1 MSQSQSRN
9 KGASFLAILLLASS
23 ASAIA
28 AGLWLAIQLIVDPD
42 GIVWLHQI
50 LPQQTKTLVTD
61 RQTMRTLPEI
71 RGLVERM
78 GMIPGDSLELNTA
91 DFSGTVRDLL
101 LPVHSK
107 RPNCQTDCEYI
118 SQLRVYRRVDTPKY
132 FSTAGAYYQ
141 LVSQMSVSYSHEEL
155 DTPLDDRSVELA
167 SSGQLQLTSV
177 ELPSPQPEMQGLGRW
192 LHLTGRQRTGDGA
205 IAYGNVLY
213 YNPRET
219 NLVQMLQWASPA
231 GEPAIWRKVTAGDR
245 TLELIVNQTV
255 GFEPKFKIYQIQPR
269 QERLAP
275 VALVEIA
282 LTPFDFSDRPRADL
296 ALKNYQNALILARSG
311 LWTPALEMLQP
322 LTRSPDWS
330 PGAQAQLDLIRMHSQ
345 VSQSQAN
352 KSWAS
357 PSQQVLTQIID
368 GRWQSALQIFQK
380 PHNQREIAQL
390 LKTDSDSLWN
400 RIKAALRVTSTQSD
414 AIAWGALIRTAKDGL
429 HGGSA
434 WLEKQPTRGSINHQ
448 QIEKLLQQLDNALWK
463 SSVPHVSRIV
473 ASVEPKDELSKK
485 DWLLPTAQDTLK
497 LDSSQVW
504 YQVRVAGFH
513 NGQRWLRTPFSDRLA
528 DSSSGARLW
537 HLLGLDLDPQIELT
551 FWTSGARQKTIVA
564 TVKAVQLEKR
574 RPALIGCWPGF
585 TR

>member
-1 MSQSQSRN
+1 L
-9 KGASFLAILLLASS
+9 GSS

-71 RGLVERM
+71 RSLVERM
-78 GMIPGDSLELNTA
+78 GMIPGDALDLNTA
-91 DFSGTVRDLL
+91 EQDLL
-101 LPVHSK
+101 LPVHSV

-118 SQLRVYRRVDTPKY
+118 SQLRVYRRVATPKY
-132 FSTAGAYYQ
+132 FSTAGTYYQ
-141 LVSQMSVSYSHEEL
+141 LVSQMSVSYSSEKV
-155 DTPLDDRSVELA
+155 DTPLDDQSVDRA

-205 IAYGNVLY
+205 IAYGKVLY

-219 NLVQMLQWASPA
+219 HLVQMLQWASSA
-231 GEPAIWRKVTAGDR
+231 GEPAVWRKVTAGDR

-282 LTPFDFSDRPRADL
+282 LTPFDL

-322 LTRSPDWS
+322 LTLSPDWS
-330 PGAQAQLDLIRMHSQ
+330 PGAQAQLELIRMHSQ

-368 GRWQSALQIFQK
+368 GRWQSALQVFQK
-380 PHNQREIAQL
+380 P
-390 LKTDSDSLWN
+390 
-400 RIKAALRVTSTQSD
+400 
-414 AIAWGALIRTAKDGL
+414 
-429 HGGSA
+429 
-434 WLEKQPTRGSINHQ
+434 P
-448 QIEKLLQQLDNALWK
+448 
-463 SSVPHVSRIV
+463 
-473 ASVEPKDELSKK
+473 
-485 DWLLPTAQDTLK
+485 
-497 LDSSQVW
+497 
-504 YQVRVAGFH
+504 
-513 NGQRWLRTPFSDRLA
+513 
-528 DSSSGARLW
+528 
-537 HLLGLDLDPQIELT
+537 
-551 FWTSGARQKTIVA
+551 
-564 TVKAVQLEKR
+564 
-574 RPALIGCWPGF
+574 
-585 TR
+585 